1 MKLALKRLLITTIIA
16 TLIFAGTAYGDSTT
30 PSKLDVEKQ
39 ETVYVNLNPNGST
52 RQIIASNWLKNSRG
66 IAALDDETILENI
79 TPVSSALL
87 ISNEQGKLTWQ
98 SDDQDVYYQ
107 SEVDKA
113 LPIDVTIDYTLDG
126 KPIEPEDLAGKS
138 GHVTIRVAF
147 TNKSVQSFMI
157 NGSQSNLATPFTTVT
172 AVPLP
177 NDIFSNVTVDNG
189 QIFSDGNNQMV
200 ILIGFPALNE
210 SLELKSLDID
220 ELMDIDFPDEFL
232 IEADAEEF
240 DLATIAIAASPELPD
255 MIKDLKNDRD
265 MDEDIAD
272 VDALLEAKHTIEE
285 VDPEDSIKN
294 LIDDPEQTENAR
306 SLVDDLFEFYDLDTA
321 IIEEMPEYVT
331 DANIA
336 LYDRIKEHLET
347 YHLEAVLDNPIIKY
361 IPDRMD
367 SAHIELFRKLLGRY
381 DELQELDVD
390 RFNKVDDVLDDRFEL
405 REFFDSAKALMDDV
419 NDHRKQLAHLDVLI
433 DHREDIVM
441 LLTQIQSD
449 AMTTELNQED
459 IAFMLNA
466 LAEKKSREA
475 LEKYSGLIPQDG
487 KLNPQSQAIL
497 KGMVDQK
504 IAAGDI
510 AATSGAAIKMI
521 IDGGQLPPQVQAQ
534 FMMMIKADVNR
545 QVDASID
552 AAEDKLA
559 SFYGEYSTIVHDLEE
574 DLGDDYR
581 QDLKKAFD
589 YMEELK
595 KKADDLR
602 DDEERLHD
610 KIMNAKD
617 LMDNE
622 EDVSYFIEWKE
633 KLLDMK
639 DDMDANE
646 ENVAIAKDLLA
657 QYDIPEIKEFYDN
670 ISILRDD
677 MEEARPILKS
687 FKETMEEPANDRAL
701 HDMPRTLDS
710 LIDLRRNILN
720 NRELADTLKL
730 SLSDD
735 VVESARNVLD
745 IIDRKDEDDKLEDM
759 REKLVNM
766 RDLNDKNEIIKQ
778 LSEDYN
784 SFTGKRADT
793 NSTVRFVFKTDPIE
807 KPEEVKEYKPVE
819 KKAPSFLEWITG
831 FFHRD

>member
-1 MKLALKRLLITTIIA
+1 MKLALKRLLVTTIIA
-16 TLIFAGTAYGDSTT
+16 TLIFGGTAYGATVD
-30 PSKLDVEKQ
+30 PSAQSIEKQ
-39 ETVYVNLNPNGST
+39 ETVYVNLNSDGTT

-66 IAALDDETILENI
+66 IEALDDETILKNI

-87 ISNEQGKLTWQ
+87 VSNEQGKLTWQ
-98 SDDQDVYYQ
+98 ASDQDVYYQ
-107 SEVDKA
+107 SEVDKS
-113 LPIDVTIDYTLDG
+113 LPIDVAIDYTLDG
-126 KPIEPEDLAGKS
+126 KPIQPKDLAGKS
-138 GHVTIRVAF
+138 GHVTIHVAF

-157 NGSQSNLATPFTTVT
+157 NGNQSQLATPFTTVT
-172 AVPLP
+172 VVPLP

-210 SLELKSLDID
+210 SLQLKSLDID

-232 IEADAEEF
+232 IEADAAEF
-240 DLATIAIAASPELPD
+240 DLATIAIAASPEIPD

-272 VDALLEAKHTIEE
+272 VDALLDAKHTIEE

-294 LIDDPEQTENAR
+294 LIDDPQQTANAR

-321 IIEEMPEYVT
+321 IIEELPEYVT

-336 LYDRIKEHLET
+336 LYDRIKDHLEKYHLET
-347 YHLEAVLDNPIIKY
+347 VLDNPIIKY

-367 SAHIELFRKLLGRY
+367 SAHIALFRKLLGRY

-390 RFNKVDDVLDDRFEL
+390 RLNKVDDVLDDRFEL

-419 NDHRKQLAHLDVLI
+419 NDHRKHLANLDLLI
-433 DHREDIVM
+433 DHREDIVH
-441 LLTQIQSD
+441 LLTQVESTGATSSLD
-449 AMTTELNQED
+449 RED
-459 IAFMLNA
+459 LSFMLNA
-466 LAEKKSREA
+466 LAEKKAQEA
-475 LEKYSGLIPQDG
+475 LNKYSNLIPEDG

-504 IAAGDI
+504 IAAGEI
-510 AATSGAAIKMI
+510 SVTSGGAIKMV

-534 FMMMIKADVNR
+534 FMTMIKHDINR
-545 QVDASID
+545 QVESTMTTA
-552 AAEDKLA
+552 KNTLA
-559 SFYGEYSTIVHDLEE
+559 SFYGEYSVLVSDLEE
-574 DLGDDYR
+574 DFGDDYR
-581 QDLKKAFD
+581 DDIKEAFD

-610 KIMNAKD
+610 KIMKAKD

-639 DDMDANE
+639 DDMDAND

-677 MEEARPILKS
+677 MDEARPILES
-687 FKETMEEPANDRAL
+687 FKDTMEKPANG
-701 HDMPRTLDS
+701 HVKTQFKW
-710 LIDLRRNILN
+710 RRRRIGTQ
-720 NRELADTLKL
+720 RIRHYR
-730 SLSDD
+730 SQ
-735 VVESARNVLD
+735 R
-745 IIDRKDEDDKLEDM
+745 R
-759 REKLVNM
+759 R
-766 RDLNDKNEIIKQ
+766 R
-778 LSEDYN
+778 
-784 SFTGKRADT
+784 
-793 NSTVRFVFKTDPIE
+793 
-807 KPEEVKEYKPVE
+807 
-819 KKAPSFLEWITG
+819 
-831 FFHRD
+831 